1 MRVERYWKTGAN
13 TLQQVTHTWLF
24 IRTLTTN
31 SLGFKPSW
39 NQGSSPASSTTA
51 EKAPAKSN
59 GRTRPNKRRTPP
71 DKPPPRSNKRIC
83 ISGDKTVEGPIEVHL
98 DQEKDDIDLVTLH
111 NVIYYLY
118 TGCVNLGFRG
128 CDDDLHRYEPLPP
141 GFPNEADPFL
151 LYKNAKKFLIDDLA
165 QYTFEVLR
173 ETLTP
178 EIVVEYLFTGVD
190 DLRCFEE
197 LVDMY
202 VDYLVSN
209 YEEVKVLEEWKDLEW
224 DEAECGAEIAKFR
237 FSLVRR
243 IMQQLT
249 CPEVD

>member
-1 MRVERYWKTGAN
+1 
-13 TLQQVTHTWLF
+13 
-24 IRTLTTN
+24 
-31 SLGFKPSW
+31 
-39 NQGSSPASSTTA
+39 
-51 EKAPAKSN
+51 
-59 GRTRPNKRRTPP
+59 
-71 DKPPPRSNKRIC
+71 
-83 ISGDKTVEGPIEVHL
+83 
-98 DQEKDDIDLVTLH
+98 
-111 NVIYYLY
+111 
-118 TGCVNLGFRG
+118 
-128 CDDDLHRYEPLPP
+128 
-141 GFPNEADPFL
+141 
-151 LYKNAKKFLIDDLA
+151 
-165 QYTFEVLR
+165 LR